1 MQENQETYD
10 PSDVVEMSGV
20 MVVNTAHDGYRRA
33 GFSFKSGENILPP
46 VTAEQWHLLDGDPR
60 LVVSVIAIESAPGH
74 QTPGAVDAHPV
85 FDGVN
90 IDGTD
95 GTVKTPMPPE
105 LAATEGSQVNPQ
117 DNFISAIMASK
128 IEPHDKWFTQKGE
141 PRLTQW
147 RNVIGVDVSAEDI
160 KAAIAAHDTLSPTT
174 EG

>member
-46 VTAEQWHLLDGDPR
+46 VTAAQWHLLDGDPR
-60 LVVSVIAIESAPGH
+60 LVVSVIATESAPGH
-74 QTPGAVDAHPV
+74 QTPGAVDDNAISVRVDMP
-85 FDGVN
+85 GIVN
-90 IDGTD
+90 
-95 GTVKTPMPPE
+95 TPMPPE
-105 LAATEGSQVNPQ
+105 LAPTEGSQVNPQ
-117 DNFISAIMASK
+117 DNFISAILASK
-128 IEPHDKWFTQKGE
+128 IEPYDKWFTQKGE

-147 RNVIGVDVSAEDI
+147 RDVIGVDVSAEDI